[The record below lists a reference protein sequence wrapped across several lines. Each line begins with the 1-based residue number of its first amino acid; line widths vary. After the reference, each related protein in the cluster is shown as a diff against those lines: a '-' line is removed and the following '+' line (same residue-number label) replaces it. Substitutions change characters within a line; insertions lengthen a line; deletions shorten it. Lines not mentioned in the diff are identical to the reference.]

1 LGRSAPLARGSGE
14 HGDSKLSSKLQS
26 RRTQPVSSTFS
37 ICLVR
42 RSSRER
48 LIFRPHASLYTT
60 TTAPCSFGAPSHF
73 PQHFCVMQIPFC
85 ASNVPYSPQ
94 TVGVYCFRFVTIRR
108 EAVHFSQ
115 AFLKHDNPGDHAICV
130 LGFVL
135 SRRDRAKSWEVRRLS
150 PQPSFSLPALPAA
163 AGGTHG
169 PGRSTR
175 TIPPSPAEDDVSDA
189 F

>member
-1 LGRSAPLARGSGE
+1 MSRAPQLW
-14 HGDSKLSSKLQS
+14 
-26 RRTQPVSSTFS
+26 
-37 ICLVR
+37 
-42 RSSRER
+42 
-48 LIFRPHASLYTT
+48 
-60 TTAPCSFGAPSHF
+60 GAPHLS
-73 PQHFCVMQIPFC
+73 PTRQLVYDNDRTVQLRC
-85 ASNVPYSPQ
+85 ALALSAAFLRYADSILRLKRIAFSSDSN
-94 TVGVYCFRFVTIRR
+94 GVCYFRFVMNRR

-115 AFLKHDNPGDHAICV
+115 AFLEHDNPGDHAICV

-175 TIPPSPAEDDVSDA
+175 TIPPSPAEDDLSDA